1 MLKNLRKI
9 PPIFCSSWVG
19 LTLRRHLASGTVAVR
34 PPSVF
39 QHSFQIKKGG
49 GEKGFSIVEM
59 LVVIAII
66 GFIGSLIFVQLQSS
80 RQRARD
86 AEREQEIKSL
96 QNALAIYATN
106 AGKYP
111 PSNTALLPYAA
122 TALTGSDPISA
133 DLRNSDALT
142 QIPLDPLNSGNF
154 VYKYQSTDGS
164 TYTLTYY
171 LETDTILGK
180 PSANNPQSA
189 TP

>member
-1 MLKNLRKI
+1 MSRLN
-9 PPIFCSSWVG
+9 
-19 LTLRRHLASGTVAVR
+19 GTYK
-34 PPSVF
+34 
-39 QHSFQIKKGG
+39 Q
-49 GEKGFSIVEM
+49 GFSIVEM

-111 PSNTALLPYAA
+111 PANTALLPYAA
-122 TALTGSDPISA
+122 ATLSGSDPVSTN
-133 DLRNSDALT
+133 LRDSDALA
-142 QIPLDPLNSGNF
+142 QIPLDPINSGNF
-154 VYKYQSTDGS
+154 VYKYQTTHGS

-180 PSANNPQSA
+180 PSANNPQRA